1 MTEEAACV
9 RFLGAI
15 KWHDACTHHNP
26 TDLSTAITATQ
37 LDTHIEQ

>member
-9 RFLGAI
+9 TFLGVI
-15 KWHDACTHHNP
+15 KRHDACTHLNP